1 MYKVLLVDDEV
12 NITKSLRFSID
23 WESLGLIVFA
33 EAHSAKE
40 ALELLKS
47 HAVDIVVTDI
57 RMPGMDGL
65 QLCREI
71 HADYPKT
78 QMIVISGYAD
88 FAYAQQCIS
97 YGVKGYCL
105 KPVAAADLKVCLNQS
120 VRALQES
127 LEMLQGELVESIAC
141 GDVDALRRHL
151 ERNHIRQE
159 QFYAAVSVG
168 MPCFVNLKEEPFII
182 KLGIHNYAYLSS
194 DPIEFTGLIG
204 EGNPLCGIGAE
215 LEPTNY
221 AGLPKVIG
229 QCIVRAYQ
237 YFIEGKSG
245 IWNQIP
251 SDGAAQN
258 MIHKITAALNEN
270 NLGEAESLIRSMAVT
285 ERTKQSFNIK
295 TAYFLFCALMSN
307 EALERKMNLD
317 GLNDFQQFAGEFGTF
332 QNFLEQMQ
340 ELFQVHSD
348 AATADANPTILSIL
362 QYIHQNFTRDISLQ
376 SISDTLHLSR
386 SYVGQLFKK
395 ETGISYIRYLTNL
408 RVERTKE
415 LLLETTLSVSQVGE
429 TSGFNDYF
437 YFIKTF
443 KKEVGCTPSQFR
455 NAQGVTQCAPLSGK
469 SPEGNKNR

>member
-1 MYKVLLVDDEV
+1 MYNVLLVDDEV
-12 NITKSLRFSID
+12 NITKSLRFSIA
-23 WESLGLIVFA
+23 WETLGLTVFS
-33 EAHSAKE
+33 EAHSGNE
-40 ALELLKS
+40 ALELLKD
-47 HAVDIVVTDI
+47 HAIDIVITDI

-65 QLCREI
+65 QLCKEI
-71 HADYPKT
+71 HTAYPKT

-88 FAYAQQCIS
+88 FTYAQQCIS

-105 KPVAAADLKVCLNQS
+105 KPVDPADLTVCLNQA

-127 LEMLQGELVESIAC
+127 REMLQGELVESIVC
-141 GDVDALRRHL
+141 GDVDALRCHL
-151 ERNHIRQE
+151 EQNHIMWK
-159 QFYAAVSVG
+159 QFYTAVSVG
-168 MPCFVNLKEEPFII
+168 LPCFKHLKEEPFII

-194 DPIEFTGLIG
+194 SPIEFTGITG
-204 EGNPLCGIGAE
+204 EENLLWGIGTE
-215 LEPTNY
+215 LQPANH
-221 AGLPKVIG
+221 ASLPKIIS

-251 SDGAAQN
+251 SDSAAQN

-270 NLGEAESLIRSMAVT
+270 NLEETESLIRTIAVT
-285 ERTKQSFNIK
+285 ERTQQSFNIK
-295 TAYFLFCALMSN
+295 TAYFLFCTLMSN
-307 EALERKMNLD
+307 EILGKKLNLD
-317 GLNDFQQFAGEFGTF
+317 GLNDFRQFAGEFGTF
-332 QNFLEQMQ
+332 RNLLEQIQ

-348 AATADANPTILSIL
+348 TVVADANPAILSIL

-395 ETGISYIRYLTNL
+395 ETGISYIRYLTSL

-415 LLLETTLSVSQVGE
+415 LLLQTTLSVSQVGE

-455 NAQGVTQCAPLSGK
+455 NAQGSIQCAPLSDK
-469 SPEGNKNR
+469 SREGIED